1 MPAKR
6 KVVKSSQSQTKLVPK
21 ANVVSMKR
29 HKTST
34 HADADIPN
42 KTIPKRNA
50 DHEFIFPD
58 HPEFRPNMSPE
69 EVLRAGSF
77 G

>member
-1 MPAKR
+1 
-6 KVVKSSQSQTKLVPK
+6 
-21 ANVVSMKR
+21 MKR